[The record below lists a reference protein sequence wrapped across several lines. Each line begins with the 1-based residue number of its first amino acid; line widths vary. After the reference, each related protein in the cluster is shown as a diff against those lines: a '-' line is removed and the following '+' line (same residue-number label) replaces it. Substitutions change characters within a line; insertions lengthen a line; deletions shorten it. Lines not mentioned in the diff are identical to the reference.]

1 MALFFLKS
9 NNKISLRLKNQFSE
23 KVILEEDGYQIPEI
37 FFEKLKS
44 NNNMNKIYLI
54 KKTKIYSA

>member
-23 KVILEEDGYQIPEI
+23 KVILEEDGYQIPET
-37 FFEKLKS
+37 FFEKL
-44 NNNMNKIYLI
+44 
-54 KKTKIYSA
+54 